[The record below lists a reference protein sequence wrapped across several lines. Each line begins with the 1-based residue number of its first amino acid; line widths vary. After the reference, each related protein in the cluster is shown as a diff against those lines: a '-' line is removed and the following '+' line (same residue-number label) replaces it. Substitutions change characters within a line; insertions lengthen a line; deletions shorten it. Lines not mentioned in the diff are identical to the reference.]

1 MVQVVPLVWNHQH
14 DDPLNVLGHALLENR
29 EDGVYAYCL
38 LNDTLQG
45 KNTKALVEH
54 GDIGYMSIYANHLQH
69 NGNSV
74 VHGQIREVSLVLAG
88 ANPGACIESV
98 ISHSEDG
105 YVDDEEGVIYSGEE
119 LSLEHS
125 DEEEEEEKP
134 EEDKTK
140 EPEPTPEPEKTPE
153 PTDEV
158 EHSDDT
164 SEETVGDVIKTL
176 NKKQMAVVEALVTMA
191 LKEKEVKETEPLV
204 INADRTMAVYGNYRF
219 NFKYLRVLPKE
230 QTGDESES
238 RVILDADKINIPF
251 IIRFRQPGDQF
262 VPFGMTQLKRLK
274 EFFIDEKV
282 PKYERD
288 LIPVFDDGEKL
299 FWIVG
304 YRLDNRVRY
313 DESTT
318 RYLQITAT
326 NISVKSRK
334 AILKKKRGNNE
345 SDEL

>member
-1 MVQVVPLVWNHQH
+1 MNGKGSKC
-14 DDPLNVLGHALLENR
+14 LNLPHKI
-29 EDGVYAYCL
+29 
-38 LNDTLQG
+38 T
-45 KNTKALVEH
+45 
-54 GDIGYMSIYANHLQH
+54 
-69 NGNSV
+69 
-74 VHGQIREVSLVLAG
+74 
-88 ANPGACIESV
+88 V
-98 ISHSEDG
+98 IKQ
-105 YVDDEEGVIYSGEE
+105 Y
-119 LSLEHS
+119 
-125 DEEEEEEKP
+125 
-134 EEDKTK
+134 
-140 EPEPTPEPEKTPE
+140 
-153 PTDEV
+153 DEV
-158 EHSDDT
+158 IVQI
-164 SEETVGDVIKTL
+164 ET
-176 NKKQMAVVEALVTMA
+176 
-191 LKEKEVKETEPLV
+191 EKEVKETEPLV
-204 INADRTMAVYGNYRF
+204 IDADRTMAVYGNYRF

-230 QTGDESES
+230 QTGDELES